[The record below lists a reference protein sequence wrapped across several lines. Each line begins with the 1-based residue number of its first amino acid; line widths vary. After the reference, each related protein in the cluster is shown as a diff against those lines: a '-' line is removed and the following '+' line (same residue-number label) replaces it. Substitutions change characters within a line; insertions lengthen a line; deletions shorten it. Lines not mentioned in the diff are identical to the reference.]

1 MFSFGIAYIVSLI
14 VGFIIL
20 RLAARLTHNGLLD
33 HDLAGVQKLHR
44 APVPRVG
51 GIAIFLAAL
60 VGAAAIE
67 LHNPVTGGL
76 ILGLFGCVLPSFLG
90 GVGEDITKR
99 ISPRWRLV
107 CMAISC
113 ALAWWLLDLRIPRV
127 DIGWLDAVIAWPVAG
142 FALTLLALLTITNA
156 VNLIDGLNGLAGVVT
171 AAMFV
176 ALAVVG
182 WRVGDPFI
190 VSGGLLM
197 AGAIFG
203 FLFWNWPR
211 GSLFLGDGGAYF
223 LGFVLGAMSILLV
236 ARNPRVSAWFPVL
249 LLCYPLTEV
258 AFSVYRRR
266 VVKGANPHLP
276 DASHLHQLIYRRLV
290 LPPELAGDALVCQRS
305 NSLTA
310 PYLWVLSCLAVVPAV
325 LFFESGMALAAGA
338 LAFVLT
344 YVWLYSRIVRLRA
357 PGWLRMRR

>member
-1 MFSFGIAYIVSLI
+1 MFSFGVAYLVSLL
-14 VGFIIL
+14 VGFVIL
-20 RLAARLTHNGLLD
+20 KAAARWSHGLD
-33 HDLAGVQKLHR
+33 NDLLGIQKLHCH
-44 APVPRVG
+44 PVPRIG

-60 VGAAAIE
+60 VGGAIINVRNE
-67 LHNPVTGGL
+67 TTGAL
-76 ILGLFGCVLPSFLG
+76 ILGLFACVLPSFAG

-99 ISPRWRLV
+99 VSPRSRLI
-107 CMAISC
+107 CMAVSC
-113 ALAWWLLDLRIPRV
+113 GLAFWLLDLRIPRV
-127 DIGWLDAVIAWPVAG
+127 DIAWLDALLAFPVIG
-142 FALTLLALLTITNA
+142 FALTLLAMLTITNA

-171 AAMFV
+171 AVMFI

-182 WRVGDPFI
+182 YQVEDAFI

-197 AGAIFG
+197 AGAILG

-236 ARNPRVSAWFPVL
+236 GRNPRVSAWFPVL
-249 LLCYPLTEV
+249 LMCYPLTEV
-258 AFSVYRRR
+258 AFSMYRRR
-266 VVKGANPHLP
+266 VIKGVNPHLP

-290 LPPELAGDALVCQRS
+290 LAPELAGDAGACQRS
-305 NSLTA
+305 NSATA

-325 LFFESGMALAAGA
+325 LFFERGAVLALGA
-338 LAFVLT
+338 LLFVTT
-344 YVWLYSRIVRLRA
+344 YVWLYNRIVRLRA